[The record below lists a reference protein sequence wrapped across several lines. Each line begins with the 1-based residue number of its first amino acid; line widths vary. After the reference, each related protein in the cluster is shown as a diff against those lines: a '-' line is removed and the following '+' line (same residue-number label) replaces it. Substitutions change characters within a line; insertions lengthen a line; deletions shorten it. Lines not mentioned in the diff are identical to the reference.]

1 MLLPSEIRDL
11 QPVPDHWDPV
21 FYAAERKPSAVA
33 VVFLLEP
40 HSKRPARLVLIRR
53 STRVG
58 SHKGQ
63 IGFPGGR
70 IEAGD
75 ANPAVTALRESQE
88 EIGLDPNI
96 VTVKGMLPPLVSID
110 GSLVFPVLAVAPM
123 QSAVLHANPHEVT
136 SIHLIPW
143 AQVTDQNKQKFSFNL
158 FGCWRDSFLYDCG
171 EITIWGLSAEILSRA
186 ALKLEE

>member
-1 MLLPSEIRDL
+1 MSLPVNIQEL
-11 QPVPDHWDPV
+11 PPVPSRWDSV
-21 FYAAERKPSAVA
+21 YFSAERKPSAVA
-33 VVFLLEP
+33 LVFLNEKATK
-40 HSKRPARLVLIRR
+40 SPAKILLIRR

-70 IEAGD
+70 IELND
-75 ANPAVTALRESQE
+75 VNPAATALRETFE
-88 EIGLDPNI
+88 EVGLEPDH

-110 GSLVFPVLAVAPM
+110 GSLVFPVLAVADFESVTL
-123 QSAVLHANPHEVT
+123 QANPQEVQA
-136 SIHLIPW
+136 IHLIPW
-143 AQVTDQNKQKFSFNL
+143 SLVAEGQKQKFSFNL

-186 ALKLEE
+186 ALK